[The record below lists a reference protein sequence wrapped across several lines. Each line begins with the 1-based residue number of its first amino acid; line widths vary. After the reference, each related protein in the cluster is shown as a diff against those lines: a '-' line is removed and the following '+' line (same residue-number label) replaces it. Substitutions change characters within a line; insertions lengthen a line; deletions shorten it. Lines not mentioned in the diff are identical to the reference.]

1 MVCLASSGWLL
12 CRLCGRMRGKMQISK
27 QFLIEAVG
35 LILTVSLILTG
46 VRLYQR
52 ASRVVTMMEQRQDR
66 QFQQMEEYEIIK
78 YEGCSIDGTTAVAY
92 IKHLV
97 GTYGLPVTVTTVDGT
112 FQIAERLQ
120 YVNLRNMESDQYIN
134 PLGRFNCEVLR
145 DENSA
150 IIGASLVYCKEGE
163 KQ

>member
-1 MVCLASSGWLL
+1 
-12 CRLCGRMRGKMQISK
+12 MQISK
-27 QFLIEAVG
+27 QFLLEAVG

-52 ASRVVTMMEQRQDR
+52 ANSAVTMMERRQDE
-66 QFQQMEEYEIIK
+66 QFRQMEEYEIVK

-97 GTYGLPVTVTTVDGT
+97 GTYGIPVTVTTAGGT
-112 FQIAERLQ
+112 FQIAEHLQ
-120 YVNLRNMESDQYIN
+120 YGNLRNMESEQYIN
-134 PLGRFNCEVLR
+134 PLGKFACEVLR

-163 KQ
+163 R

>member
-1 MVCLASSGWLL
+1 MH
-12 CRLCGRMRGKMQISK
+12 ISK

-35 LILTVSLILTG
+35 LILTVSLIMTG

-52 ASRVVTMMEQRQDR
+52 ANHAVMAMEQQQNRR
-66 QFQQMEEYEIIK
+66 FQQMEEYEIVK

-97 GTYGLPVTVTTVDGT
+97 GTYGLPVTVTTADGT
-112 FQIAERLQ
+112 FQIEERLQ
-120 YVNLRNMESDQYIN
+120 YANLRNMESGQYIN
-134 PLGRFNCEVLR
+134 PLGRFQCEVLR

-150 IIGASLVYCKEGE
+150 IIGALLMYCREGE
-163 KQ
+163 KE

>member
-1 MVCLASSGWLL
+1 MH
-12 CRLCGRMRGKMQISK
+12 ISK

-52 ASRVVTMMEQRQDR
+52 ANSVVTIIEQRQDR
-66 QFQQMEEYEIIK
+66 QLQQMEEYEIVK
-78 YEGCSIDGTTAVAY
+78 YEGCAIDGITAVAY

-97 GTYGLPVTVTTVDGT
+97 GTYGLPVTITTAGGT
-112 FQIAERLQ
+112 FQVAGRLQ
-120 YVNLRNMESDQYIN
+120 YANLRDMQSEQYIN
-134 PLGRFNCEVLR
+134 PLGRFQCEVLR

-150 IIGASLVYCKEGE
+150 IVGASLMYCKEGE